1 MSGQEP
7 ASKPGCATTQ
17 CDARLTCSEGA
28 GVVRLFLGPGG
39 IGGLGGGG
47 GMCAGLS
54 ECWDLWL
61 PRLAW
66 PLPAVGWRAW
76 PHNASCAMEYGWA
89 GRAVLGGWTHGGWG
103 GGGRGGEGRG
113 RQAAR
118 ALCDVWCWRVGSALC
133 QLERAVSG
141 DTPFPSLSC
150 VLLWVGVGYVAG
162 AGADGGCERACS
174 GPKE

>member
-39 IGGLGGGG
+39 IGGVRGRGGCVGVYRSAGICGFRAWHGRCPLSGGERGPTMRAVPWNMDGLGG
-47 GMCAGLS
+47 LY
-54 ECWDLWL
+54 W
-61 PRLAW
+61 
-66 PLPAVGWRAW
+66 V
-76 PHNASCAMEYGWA
+76 
-89 GRAVLGGWTHGGWG
+89 
-103 GGGRGGEGRG
+103 GGRMGDGGVGGGEGRG
-113 RQAAR
+113 GQAAR

-150 VLLWVGVGYVAG
+150 VLLWVWVGYVAG